1 MIETEESALSER
13 PIAHSRFP
21 LVDRN
26 QFLQEFESIFSSS
39 VPSHSGCLSIEG
51 GWGMG
56 RTALLNAACL
66 TAESAGCLVLR
77 ARGGNLERGAS
88 FGALLRIIEGIASL
102 RNANEEIVEQIEKV
116 LDFINREGERNFG
129 SLARPST
136 LSCWPCA
143 TSVPYCWRS
152 TTPISSTTRR

>member
-56 RTALLNAACL
+56 RTSLLNAACL
-66 TAESAGCLVLR
+66 TAERAGCVVLR
-77 ARGGNLERGAS
+77 AGGVKREQSKA
-88 FGALLRIIEGIASL
+88 FGVLIRIVESMGSL
-102 RNANEEIVEQIEKV
+102 RLAHGDIA
-116 LDFINREGERNFG
+116 EG
-129 SLARPST
+129 
-136 LSCWPCA
+136 
-143 TSVPYCWRS
+143 
-152 TTPISSTTRR
+152 